1 MIELRPATTRGHTR
15 HDWLERWHSFSCA
28 DYRDPA
34 HLHWGPLRALD
45 DVCIAPGAGVSP
57 HGYRDTEIISLVLA
71 GTLEIRDSLGRSLR
85 VRPGEVHRLS
95 AGHGVVQGEINP
107 SPEEPLHYLQ
117 ISIIPDVVGL
127 QPSSELTCFGDHD
140 RHDRL
145 CLLASSDGE
154 AGSLHLNQDIR
165 LFGSA
170 LAVGSCLQHVV
181 APHRLAYLH
190 VLRGK
195 LAVNGHPLGAGDA
208 LRIGEDIALRI
219 VGGEAGGELLLFD
232 LPAQRA
238 GFQREGASKA
248 S

>member
-1 MIELRPATTRGHTR
+1 MIELRPATARGHTQ
-15 HDWLERWHSFSCA
+15 HDWLERWHSFACA

-45 DVCIAPGAGVSP
+45 DVCIAPGASVSP

-71 GTLEIRDSLGRSLR
+71 GTLEIRDNLGHSLR

-127 QPSSELTCFGDHD
+127 KPSTEQTCFGDND
-140 RHDRL
+140 RRNRL
-145 CLLASSDGE
+145 CLLASADGE

-165 LFGSA
+165 LFGSV

-181 APHRLAYLH
+181 APHRLGYLH
-190 VLRGK
+190 VLRGA
-195 LAVNGHPLGAGDA
+195 LVAGEHRLGAGDA
-208 LRIGEDIALRI
+208 LRIGGDIRLEI
-219 VGGEAGGELLLFD
+219 SGGETGGELLLFD

-238 GFQREGASKA
+238 GFQPEAASKA